1 MMKFFDFI
9 LIDKPEVTSSRP
21 NISVI
26 EGQTGT
32 LQCKVVAANP
42 NTTITWKWFRTETPS
57 EDLHNNGPT
66 YTIPNIERDRSGSY
80 SCTASNSIGTSE
92 ASTVIVDVQCKY

>member
-1 MMKFFDFI
+1 M
-9 LIDKPEVTSSRP
+9 TSSTP
-21 NISVI
+21 SVSVI

-32 LQCKVVAANP
+32 LQCEVVAANP

-57 EDLHNNGPT
+57 DVLYNNGPT
-66 YTIPNIERDRSGSY
+66 YTIPNIKKDMSGSY

-92 ASTVIVDVQCKY
+92 ASKVNVDVQCKY